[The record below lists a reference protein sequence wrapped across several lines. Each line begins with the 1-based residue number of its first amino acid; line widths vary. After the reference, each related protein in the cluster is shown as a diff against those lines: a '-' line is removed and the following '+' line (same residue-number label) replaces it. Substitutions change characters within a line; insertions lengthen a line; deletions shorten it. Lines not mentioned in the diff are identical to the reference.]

1 MSKKL
6 TYEELE
12 NRVVELE
19 RQIDRYQSEKRK
31 GPSGNRC
38 DLMDVFEQIP
48 LCKTFETAARIIFE
62 QCKRLIGAR
71 SGYVALLSEDGSENE
86 VLFLDA
92 GGMPCE
98 VDPELPMPVRG
109 LREVAYRTGEA
120 VCDNN
125 FAESKWMKYMPPGH
139 VELENVLFAPINVD
153 GRTAGIIGIA
163 NKPGGFQE
171 RDIQVVS
178 DLGKLAAVALIFAKS
193 QEALRKSEEKY
204 RSILITAIDGFMMT
218 DIRAGIVEVN
228 EAYCRMTGYSEA
240 ELLKMHIC
248 DLDAVE
254 DPRQIEEHIRRI
266 VHQGSERFETKHLRR
281 DGSVFDVEVSIQ
293 FRPDEGGGVVSF
305 VRDITGRKEAER
317 EQKKLKGQ
325 LSNAMEIAH
334 LGRWEYDVAS
344 DLFTFNDQFY
354 KIFRTTAEQAGGYLM
369 SSSEYVRR
377 FVHPEDR
384 EMIGEGIGKALET
397 ADPEFSRQ
405 LDHRILYADG
415 EVGYITVRYFAV
427 KDDQGRTVGI
437 YGVNQDITERKR
449 AHEALR
455 ESENKMK
462 SIFRAAP
469 VGIGVVLDRV
479 LQDVNQVF
487 CDITGYSRDELVGQ
501 SARIV
506 YPTDE
511 EYEQVGAEKYGQIKE
526 KGTGTVDTRFRRKD
540 GRIVDVLLS
549 STPLNPADL
558 SEGVTFTALD
568 ITERKQAERELINS
582 EARFRDLAE
591 MLPEAVFE
599 ADLEL
604 NLRFVN
610 QQAYAM
616 FGYSKEDFINGLNG
630 YDMLVPEDRAQAR
643 NNAEKRTRGQQA
655 GAKEYRGLK
664 KDGTVFPVLFHT
676 NPIVENGIA
685 KGLRGI
691 IVDLSERKK
700 MERSII
706 ESQKMESIG
715 NLAGGIA
722 HDFNNILFPVVGM
735 AEMLL
740 EDLPPG
746 SLEYENAREILKAG
760 KRGSDLVRQ
769 ILAFSRQSEHKLT
782 PTRPQKVIEE
792 VVKLM
797 RATIPS
803 NIDIR
808 SDLQKDC
815 GLVMA
820 DPTQL
825 HQVAMNLLTNAY
837 HAVDDNDGD
846 ISISLKE
853 TRIGQAEASGRSP
866 SPGRYALLT
875 VADTGTGIERDILE
889 KIFEPYFT
897 TKEKGKGT
905 GLGLAAVYGIVKA
918 HGGDIQV
925 SSEIGEGTTFRV
937 CLPLMSEDAGPESCK
952 VAETVQT
959 GTERILLVDDEGAVV
974 QIEEQMLKRLGYQ
987 VTSRQSSLD
996 ALKTFQEDIDSFD
1009 LVVTDMTMPK
1019 MTGDKLARKLIEIRP
1034 DIPII
1039 ICTGFSERIDDEKA
1053 EAMGVK
1059 GFLMKPIT
1067 KAELA
1072 EMVRTVLD
1080 KAKARLR

>member
-1 MSKKL
+1 MSEKL

-12 NRVVELE
+12 NRVAELE
-19 RQIDRYQSEKRK
+19 RQTCRYPSEKWN
-31 GPSGNRC
+31 GPLDIRSGR
-38 DLMDVFEQIP
+38 MDVFEQMP
-48 LCKTFETAARIIFE
+48 HGVSFETAAR
-62 QCKRLIGAR
+62 KL
-71 SGYVALLSEDGSENE
+71 
-86 VLFLDA
+86 
-92 GGMPCE
+92 
-98 VDPELPMPVRG
+98 
-109 LREVAYRTGEA
+109 EA
-120 VCDNN
+120 
-125 FAESKWMKYMPPGH
+125 
-139 VELENVLFAPINVD
+139 
-153 GRTAGIIGIA
+153 
-163 NKPGGFQE
+163 
-171 RDIQVVS
+171 
-178 DLGKLAAVALIFAKS
+178 
-193 QEALRKSEEKY
+193 KY
-204 RSILITAIDGFMMT
+204 RSILKTAIDGFMVL
-218 DIRAGIVEVN
+218 DIHGGIVEVN
-228 EAYCRMTGYSEA
+228 ETYCKTSGYREA
-240 ELLKMHIC
+240 ELLKTHIC
-248 DLDAVE
+248 EVDAVE
-254 DPRQIEEHIRRI
+254 GPRQIEEHLGRI
-266 VHQGSERFETKHLRR
+266 VRQGYERFETKHRR
-281 DGSVFDVEVSIQ
+281 KDGTVFDVEVSIQ
-293 FRPDEGGGVVSF
+293 YRPEEGGGFVSF
-305 VRDITGRKEAER
+305 VRDITDRKEADR

-334 LGRWEYDVAS
+334 LGHWEYDVES

-369 SSSEYVRR
+369 SSSEYARR

-384 EMIGEGIGKALET
+384 DMVGEGIRKAIET
-397 ADPEFSRQ
+397 SDPEFNRQ

-427 KDDQGRTVGI
+427 KDDRGRTVGS
-437 YGVNQDITERKR
+437 YGVNQDITGRIR

-469 VGIGVVLDRV
+469 VGIGVVIDRV

-511 EYEQVGAEKYGQIKE
+511 EYEHVGIEKYEQIKK
-526 KGTGTVDTRFRRKD
+526 KGTGAVDTRFERKD

-558 SEGVTFTALD
+558 SDGVTFTALD

-599 ADLEL
+599 ADLEM

-616 FGYSKEDFINGLNG
+616 FGYSKEDFEKGLNG
-630 YDMLVPEDRAQAR
+630 YDMLLPEDRSKAR
-643 NNAEKRTRGQQA
+643 ENAEKRAMGRQV
-655 GAKEYRGLK
+655 GANEYRGLR

-691 IVDLSERKK
+691 IVDLTERKK

-740 EDLPPG
+740 EDLAPG

-769 ILAFSRQSEHKLT
+769 ILAFSRQSEHRLI
-782 PTRPQKVIEE
+782 PTRPQKILLE

-803 NIDIR
+803 NIDIGP
-808 SDLQKDC
+808 DLQQDC

-837 HAVDDNDGD
+837 HAVKDNDGH
-846 ISISLKE
+846 ISVGLKE
-853 TRIGQAEASGRSP
+853 TRIGQGEASERSP

-875 VADTGTGIERDILE
+875 VADTGTGIDRDILE

-897 TKEKGKGT
+897 TKEQGKGT

-918 HGGDIQV
+918 HGGDIRVESAVGQ
-925 SSEIGEGTTFRV
+925 GTTFRV
-937 CLPLMSEDAGPESCK
+937 YLPLMSKEAEPASSK
-952 VAETVQT
+952 VVEIARP
-959 GTERILLVDDEGAVV
+959 GTERILLVDDERPVV

-996 ALKTFQEDIDSFD
+996 ALKTFQDDIDSFD
-1009 LVVTDMTMPK
+1009 LVVTDMTMPE
-1019 MTGDKLARKLIEIRP
+1019 MTGDKLARKLMEIRP
-1034 DIPII
+1034 DIPVI
-1039 ICTGFSERIDDEKA
+1039 ICTGFSERIDEEKA

-1059 GFLMKPIT
+1059 GFLMKPIV
-1067 KAELA
+1067 KADLA

-1080 KAKARLR
+1080 KAKAKARLR